1 MGTGAE
7 LAPYLIAMTVT
18 SIAASAA
25 STGISMYSQ
34 QEQAKTASAI
44 ADYNYDIE
52 RQNAEVQ
59 AKMAQ
64 QQALWRQQAAQVQY
78 QLDQNNAQYMDQQ
91 ARAVQMQAEEKARR
105 VREEGERTLAKQ
117 RAQYAASG
125 VVNEG
130 TPLAVLSESAG
141 LIELNAQDAIYE
153 GDVQSRDWL
162 RKAEEA
168 RYQSKFSLFDQQA
181 AGYEAAAA
189 KAGKVISLQTAE
201 LNRAAGKA
209 QAEGYRISSYGTL
222 LGGVSDIASTASYGL
237 DQYSSMRKD
246 SALKSTAAKTAT
258 N

>member
-1 MGTGAE
+1 MGSETAV
-7 LAPYLIAMTVT
+7 AMGIMTAV
-18 SIAASAA
+18 SVAASAA

-34 QEQAKTASAI
+34 QEQAKTSSAI

-52 RQNAEVQ
+52 RQNAELQ
-59 AKMAQ
+59 SRMAQ

-78 QLDQNNAQYMDQQ
+78 QLDQNNAQYLDQQ
-91 ARAVQMQAEEKARR
+91 ARAAQMQAEEKARR
-105 VREEGERTLAKQ
+105 IRDEGARTLATQ

-125 VVNEG
+125 VVTEG
-130 TPLAVLSESAG
+130 TPLAVLSDSAG
-141 LIELNAQDAIYE
+141 LIELNAQDAVYE

-168 RYQSKFSLFDQQA
+168 RYQSKFSLFDQQT

-209 QAEGYRISSYGTL
+209 QADGYRISSYGTL
-222 LGGVSDIASTASYGL
+222 LGGVSDMAGTASDGVYR
-237 DQYSSMRKD
+237 YSSLRKD
-246 SALKSTAAKTAT
+246 EALKSATPKTAT
-258 N
+258 T

>member
-1 MGTGAE
+1 MGTETAV
-7 LAPYLIAMTVT
+7 AMGIMTAV
-18 SIAASAA
+18 SVAASAA

-52 RQNAEVQ
+52 RQNAELQ

-201 LNRAAGKA
+201 LNRASGQA
-209 QAEGYRISSYGTL
+209 QAAGYRMASYGTL
-222 LGGVSDIASTASYGL
+222 LSGAADAVGTASSGTYSIAS
-237 DQYSSMRKD
+237 
-246 SALKSTAAKTAT
+246 LKKK
-258 N
+258 